1 MKLRIKEHS
10 CLVYRFENTEQT
22 LIGTV
27 VIHYIFVLDTLGG
40 KEEEEEEEIKKKK
53 EKTKK
58 KKKKIVL

>member
-40 KEEEEEEEIKKKK
+40 KEEEEEIKKKK

-58 KKKKIVL
+58 KKKKKIVL